1 MKTLYFDCFAGIS
14 GDMFLGAMLDLG
26 LDSKKFLE
34 ELKKIPLTGYEI
46 NIREVEKKH
55 TRATSVDIKTSEHH
69 PHRGLHDICGIIDS
83 SDLDLHL
90 QEKIKNAFRLL
101 AEAEAKV
108 HGCTPED
115 IHFHEVGAVDSI
127 IDISGAFILVDM
139 LSPEKILF
147 SPLNVGSGTVEC
159 AHGTMP
165 VPAPAT
171 TELLRNIPIFSN
183 GEQVERTTPTGALIA
198 LSMSDSF
205 SSMPPGKLLKTG
217 TGAGMRDTELPNI
230 LRVFE
235 LDEEEEYPGQ
245 SGSPKF
251 KHEVAIVI
259 ETNIDD
265 MNPQNYETVMD
276 SLFDAGA
283 MDVWFSPITMKK
295 ARPALTLFCLCSGEK
310 TEEMTEIILRSTS
323 TLGVRTYAVDKIM
336 LENTITPL
344 ETSFGMVHIKEGW
357 LGNELLKTSIEYEDL
372 KRISR
377 QKGIPLISLR
387 EKINGEINGRKH
399 SDK

>member
-83 SDLDLHL
+83 SNLDLHL

-235 LDEEEEYPGQ
+235 LDEEEEYPCQ
-245 SGSPKF
+245 S
-251 KHEVAIVI
+251 
-259 ETNIDD
+259 
-265 MNPQNYETVMD
+265 
-276 SLFDAGA
+276 
-283 MDVWFSPITMKK
+283 
-295 ARPALTLFCLCSGEK
+295 
-310 TEEMTEIILRSTS
+310 
-323 TLGVRTYAVDKIM
+323 
-336 LENTITPL
+336 
-344 ETSFGMVHIKEGW
+344 
-357 LGNELLKTSIEYEDL
+357 
-372 KRISR
+372 
-377 QKGIPLISLR
+377 
-387 EKINGEINGRKH
+387 
-399 SDK
+399 